1 MPEIIKPDDIQ
12 DDEKKYMDIEQIR
25 LNSVQELTELAETLK
40 VPVIFQSSRK
50 KYMFVYKGIKIMAK
64 G

>member
-12 DDEKKYMDIEQIR
+12 DDGKKYWDIEQIR
-25 LNSVQELTELAETLK
+25 LNSVQELTELAESLN

-50 KYMFVYKGIKIMAK
+50 KYMFIYKDMKIMAK
-64 G
+64 R